1 MKTTQI
7 YPVIHY
13 LDRDTAISET
23 AIARSAGADGVFLIS
38 HLGDDTELV
47 DVAKE
52 IKQMHEGFPIG
63 VNLLSRQGLAAVQIA
78 VSAGMD
84 MVWADN
90 MGVDSTGLTDEGRA
104 IAAIAGAQSRCKI
117 FASVAFKYRPHEP
130 LPETAAKHAQN
141 AGLVPTTSGTA
152 TGSAPDVQKIS
163 AMSAATGGLLAVASG
178 MTPENVGSYAPYLSH
193 ILVATGVSLNEH
205 QIDGEKLLAFI
216 AKVRASDSHE
226 SDAAG

>member
-1 MKTTQI
+1 MKSTQI

-13 LDRDTAISET
+13 LDRDTAIAET
-23 AIARSAGADGVFLIS
+23 AIARRAGADGVFLIS
-38 HLGDDTELV
+38 HLGDDVELV

-52 IKQMHEGFPIG
+52 IRLLNAGFPVG

-90 MGVDSTGLTDEGRA
+90 MGVDSTGLTAEGRA
-104 IAAIAGAQSRCKI
+104 IAAIAMEQTNCKI

-130 LPETAAKHAQN
+130 LPESAAKHAQN
-141 AGLVPTTSGTA
+141 AGLVPTTSGSA
-152 TGSAPDVQKIS
+152 TGSAPEVQKIS
-163 AMSAATGGLLAVASG
+163 VMSAATGGLLAVASG

-205 QIDGEKLLAFI
+205 QLDDEKLRAFI
-216 AKVRASDSHE
+216 AKVRASD
-226 SDAAG
+226 ARAPAG